1 MLSGR
6 SASLLRSAV
15 TPGLGRLLVV
25 VVVVV
30 VHFVLLVDA
39 GPQVNRGV
47 SGRSIKTSKAACRVL
62 QRLTRRIAGLKMIG
76 TPGGRGGRVI
86 GGA

>member
-6 SASLLRSAV
+6 SASLIRSAV

-30 VHFVLLVDA
+30 VVHFVLLVDA
-39 GPQVNRGV
+39 GPQANRGV
-47 SGRSIKTSKAACRVL
+47 SWTIDQDQKACLPSIGSA
-62 QRLTRRIAGLKMIG
+62 
-76 TPGGRGGRVI
+76 
-86 GGA
+86 

>member
-30 VHFVLLVDA
+30 HFVLLVDA

-47 SGRSIKTSKAACRVL
+47 SWTIDQDQQGCLPSIGSA
-62 QRLTRRIAGLKMIG
+62 
-76 TPGGRGGRVI
+76 
-86 GGA
+86 

>member
-6 SASLLRSAV
+6 SASLIRSAV

-25 VVVVV
+25 LV

-39 GPQVNRGV
+39 GPQANRGV
-47 SGRSIKTSKAACRVL
+47 SWTIDQDQKACLPSIGSA
-62 QRLTRRIAGLKMIG
+62 
-76 TPGGRGGRVI
+76 
-86 GGA
+86 

>member
-6 SASLLRSAV
+6 SASLIRSAV
-15 TPGLGRLLVV
+15 TPGLGRLVVV

-39 GPQVNRGV
+39 GPQANRGV
-47 SGRSIKTSKAACRVL
+47 SWTIDQDQKACLPSIGSA
-62 QRLTRRIAGLKMIG
+62 
-76 TPGGRGGRVI
+76 
-86 GGA
+86 

>member
-6 SASLLRSAV
+6 SASLIRSAV

-25 VVVVV
+25 L

-39 GPQVNRGV
+39 GPQANRGV
-47 SGRSIKTSKAACRVL
+47 SWTIDQDQKACLPSIGSA
-62 QRLTRRIAGLKMIG
+62 
-76 TPGGRGGRVI
+76 
-86 GGA
+86 

>member
-6 SASLLRSAV
+6 SASLIRSAV
-15 TPGLGRLLVV
+15 TPGLGRLV

-39 GPQVNRGV
+39 GPQANRGV
-47 SGRSIKTSKAACRVL
+47 SWTIDQDQKACLPSIGSA
-62 QRLTRRIAGLKMIG
+62 
-76 TPGGRGGRVI
+76 
-86 GGA
+86 

>member
-6 SASLLRSAV
+6 SASLIRSAV

-39 GPQVNRGV
+39 GPQANRGV
-47 SGRSIKTSKAACRVL
+47 SWTIDQDQKACLPSIGSA
-62 QRLTRRIAGLKMIG
+62 
-76 TPGGRGGRVI
+76 
-86 GGA
+86 